1 MKQVSI
7 CYLNNWSLDSC
18 QWQILWDLS
27 DARLNLNSPE
37 SDSVFEEEN
46 VGERL
51 PSHVNI
57 ESDDFSASPT
67 EMKK

>member
-1 MKQVSI
+1 
-7 CYLNNWSLDSC
+7 
-18 QWQILWDLS
+18 LWDLS

-67 EMKK
+67 EIKK